1 MKSFAGAALLVLFC
15 AVAPAQQNPP
25 PGQPAVSELAPQY
38 GQNPLV
44 SEGDRWYLR
53 RQEGRVGL
61 KASAGP
67 INQAIALYDKATA
80 DPHYVEAR
88 WKLMRALYFKGV
100 YTGLDEEARKAVFE
114 KARRIADDSIVI
126 LDSSVEDRGIKGMVE
141 AGPEFL
147 AGNLKQRGDAAPSFY
162 WASTCYGQWALS
174 VGAVESARKGV
185 ADKIRD
191 WGATVVAINPEF
203 EEGGGYRILGRLND
217 QAPWIPFVTG
227 WVSREDAIK
236 YLRLAIGINARNFA
250 NRHFLAEAL
259 HRGDE
264 KQQAEALE
272 LEEGI
277 AADSPSPQRLVEDL
291 TFQEAARQNLAAWK
305 KAS

>member
-1 MKSFAGAALLVLFC
+1 MRSVRCAAGLLLLCAA
-15 AVAPAQQNPP
+15 ARAQQNPP
-25 PGQPAVSELAPQY
+25 PFTDRPQLAAT
-38 GQNPLV
+38 NPLV
-44 SEGDRWYLR
+44 SQADSWYLK

-67 INQAIALYDKATA
+67 INQAIAGYDKATA

-100 YTGLDEEARKAVFE
+100 YTGLDEDSRKAVFE
-114 KARRIADDSIVI
+114 KARRIADDAIAI
-126 LDSSVEDRGIKGMVE
+126 LDSSLEDRGIKGIVE
-141 AGPEFL
+141 YGPDFL
-147 AGNLKQRGDAAPSFY
+147 AGNLKHRSDSAPTFY

-174 VGAVESARKGV
+174 VGTVEAARKGA
-185 ADKIRD
+185 ADKIRE
-191 WGATVVAINPEF
+191 WGATVVGIDPEF
-203 EEGGGYRILGRLND
+203 EDGGGYRILGRLND

-227 WVSREDAIK
+227 WVSRDDALK
-236 YLRLAIGINARNFA
+236 YLRLALQVNGRNFA

-264 KQQAEALE
+264 KQQAEAVA
-272 LEEGI
+272 LEESI
-277 AADSPSPQRLVEDL
+277 VADPPSPQRLVEDL
-291 TFQEAARQNLAAWK
+291 TFQEGARENLAAWK

>member
-1 MKSFAGAALLVLFC
+1 MRSLRC
-15 AVAPAQQNPP
+15 AVVLAAACAAARAQQNPP
-25 PGQPAVSELAPQY
+25 SFTNQPQLGAT
-38 GQNPLV
+38 NPLV
-44 SEGDRWYLR
+44 AQGDAWYLK
-53 RQEGRVGL
+53 RQDGRVGV
-61 KASAGP
+61 KASPGP

-100 YTGLDEEARKAVFE
+100 YTGLDDDSRKAVFE
-114 KARRIADDSIVI
+114 KARRIGDDAITI
-126 LDSSVEDRGIKGMVE
+126 LDSSLEDRGIKGIVE
-141 AGPEFL
+141 YGPEFL
-147 AGNLKQRGDAAPSFY
+147 AGNLKHRSDAAPTFY

-174 VGAVESARKGV
+174 VGKIEAARKGV

-191 WGATVVAINPEF
+191 WGATVVGIDPDF
-203 EEGGGYRILGRLND
+203 EDGGGYRILGRLND

-227 WVSREDAIK
+227 WVSRDDALK
-236 YLRLAIGINARNFA
+236 YLRLALQINARNFA

-264 KQQAEALE
+264 KEQAEAVA
-272 LEEGI
+272 LEESI
-277 AADSPSPQRLVEDL
+277 VADRPSPQRLVEDL
-291 TFQEAARQNLAAWK
+291 TFQEDARQNLAAWK